1 MRFLLAA
8 TFALGVSCGPPPV
21 ITNNNCCTPTSA
33 QRGFGYASTYAGDG
47 GVSTQV
53 QLIIGVDGIATVTF
67 IRGSDQVI
75 EKFQTVPR

>member
-1 MRFLLAA
+1 MRFVLAA
-8 TFALGVSCGPPPV
+8 VLTLGLSCGPPI
-21 ITNNNCCTPTSA
+21 ITNNGCCAQTSA
-33 QRGFGYASTYAGDG
+33 QRGFGYATTYEGDG

-67 IRGSDQVI
+67 IRGNDQVI